1 MSDCFFAVKEKE
13 KENQSCVSFY
23 KYDRKIF
30 ITRHNLMATLTH
42 ADENLAETE
51 EVFYLTSNM
60 IDNEPFYKNFTTIQ
74 NVLRH
79 RDEQK
84 QLNTVC

>member
-1 MSDCFFAVKEKE
+1 
-13 KENQSCVSFY
+13 
-23 KYDRKIF
+23 
-30 ITRHNLMATLTH
+30 MATLTH
-42 ADENLAETE
+42 ADEKLAETE

-60 IDNEPFYKNFTTIQ
+60 IDNEPFYNNFTTVQ